1 MCREVTSLMGNEMRR
16 HAGKTKERE
25 KWARVR
31 AKVKLSIPR
40 CRAHKISLVK
50 RRSWSCSKKEKK
62 GVSIT
67 CACIEG

>member
-25 KWARVR
+25 KWAKVR

-40 CRAHKISLVK
+40 CRAHKISLVSGEAGHAQK
-50 RRSWSCSKKEKK
+50 RKK
-62 GVSIT
+62 GYQ
-67 CACIEG
+67 